1 MMQNGHAIFMSVMCA
16 IILVVWFITL
26 GRPGFWAAVDMW
38 RTKMRRLRSHDESKL
53 ERQVVDEVVV
63 QRGKNFARAS
73 EAHCLVASLVVAG
86 VLLNVAIRYDRYMT
100 PWQDY
105 ALLVFTGSTV
115 IISNKPK
122 LTRGRLLGMWYSFLM
137 LISCFAVA
145 TGNANSSQFLF
156 VESFLIP
163 PRFMFSVAYGGTPL
177 CVFWN
182 AMYSVAFLVG
192 YERSQGH
199 TWPSQEGTWSVLLQT
214 IWQREALIFSTVVF
228 AVYITTEF
236 LKNKARREIESKT
249 LSGERS
255 AMGELLNLVCDVV
268 VELDGDLRIAHHAP
282 KFAAFVTLQAHK
294 DVQGMKLQQFMPFQ
308 EDSER
313 FETSLRACTDD
324 AGRTLPG
331 ALHTTMRDSLSN
343 KVQVEIFYVHFH
355 DPDHS
360 SHYFVGVREFTDLA
374 SPSALSPAGAFS
386 NRPSR
391 HKSTHPHA
399 RSSPTWPSEV
409 GREVGEET
417 KSGGSLNEDT
427 SSLGTSSHTT
437 STLSATG
444 TKGLRIP
451 HMKPTLDPAKDMML
465 ADLVLHWNFCTRM
478 TTCCPWHSSIMEL
491 KRSLRRLEGRSCSK
505 QFGADFLKEVVY
517 QCEACGVSALP
528 DRLYLAER
536 PSCCPAC
543 SGVWAV
549 TKDIV
554 CL

>member
-1 MMQNGHAIFMSVMCA
+1 
-16 IILVVWFITL
+16 
-26 GRPGFWAAVDMW
+26 
-38 RTKMRRLRSHDESKL
+38 MRRLRSHDESKL
-53 ERQVVDEVVV
+53 ERQVVDEVAV

-177 CVFWN
+177 VAFWN
-182 AMYSVAFLVG
+182 AMYSLAFLVG

-199 TWPSQEGTWSVLLQT
+199 TWPSQDGTWSMLLQT

-228 AVYITTEF
+228 AVYVTTEF
-236 LKNKARREIESKT
+236 LKTKARREIESKT

-268 VELDGDLRIAHHAP
+268 VELDGDLRIEHHAP

-313 FETSLRACTDD
+313 FETSLRACTDG
-324 AGRTLPG
+324 ATG

-355 DPDHS
+355 DPDLS
-360 SHYFVGVREFTDLA
+360 CHYFVGVREFTDLA

-386 NRPSR
+386 NRSSR

-399 RSSPTWPSEV
+399 RSSPTRPS
-409 GREVGEET
+409 EVGEET

-427 SSLGTSSHTT
+427 SSLGTSLHTT

-451 HMKPTLDPAKDMML
+451 HMKQTLDPAKDMML

-478 TTCCPWHSSIMEL
+478 TTCCPWHSSLMEL